1 MFVKLKTFLILLEF
15 IGYCWICRIT
25 ESTKKVNLL
34 VFSPKKWLL
43 EFCQMFFEYICLYV
57 ERPWP
62 LFCKNENWISASK
75 ELTTMTYKIIPFKV
89 STTFLYEYLW
99 QRKKLWKMDL
109 YDSYTQTDETDMG
122 CFLKTL
128 ICGCMYMDKKDNIF
142 NKYIYIYTQY
152 TYLLVSEI

>member
-1 MFVKLKTFLILLEF
+1 MF
-15 IGYCWICRIT
+15 C
-25 ESTKKVNLL
+25 
-34 VFSPKKWLL
+34 
-43 EFCQMFFEYICLYV
+43 EYICLYV

-89 STTFLYEYLW
+89 STTFCMCIYGKGKNNGKW
-99 QRKKLWKMDL
+99 ICTTPIHK
-109 YDSYTQTDETDMG
+109 TDETDMG

-142 NKYIYIYTQY
+142 NKYLYIYIFASEWDLEEYENCIYFINSTLHF
-152 TYLLVSEI
+152 LLLIEEAWL